1 MGRLRGGE
9 WVAAAGGVALLASM
23 FLDWYGA
30 STVTSGPLDD
40 QQPVPFAPLQ
50 AGGSAWQ
57 AFSVLDVVLALLA
70 LVPLAL
76 FVLQAT
82 RESPSLPVAFSV
94 LTTLA
99 GALATLLILY
109 RILNQP
115 GPNDAVE
122 VELGAWIGLAGAAV
136 TGAGGWRSMRV
147 EEIPGVQLPPVED
160 LPAPAP

>member
-1 MGRLRGGE
+1 MRIGRLRDGE
-9 WVAAAGGVALLASM
+9 WIAGVGGLALLASL
-23 FLDWYGA
+23 FLGWYSGA
-30 STVTSGPLDD
+30 
-40 QQPVPFAPLQ
+40 
-50 AGGSAWQ
+50 SAWQ

-76 FVLQAT
+76 VVLQAT

-115 GPNDAVE
+115 GPNDRVA
-122 VELGAWIGLAGAAV
+122 VELGAWIGLAAAAIAAV
-136 TGAGGWRSMRV
+136 GGWRSLRE
-147 EEIPGVQLPPVED
+147 EEIPGLPLPPVEE
-160 LPAPAP
+160 LPVPAP